1 MKKFFSSFR
10 HIDPRVLSSH
20 MIITLAYP
28 AAKAVTSEMN
38 KLQVFTDALTIIAL
52 ILLIGGVIYSLVL
65 HGDFD
70 IAGFVMKRGIGGNDM
85 NNYDKYRRK
94 LKENRAEAFN
104 YPLFL
109 AVVYLIVCA
118 VIAYTVL

>member
-1 MKKFFSSFR
+1 MNKLLNSFKR
-10 HIDPRVLSSH
+10 IDPRVLTSH

-28 AAKAVTSEMN
+28 IAKGITSEVN
-38 KLQVFTDALTIIAL
+38 KLQIFTDALTIIAL

-70 IAGFVMKRGIGGNDM
+70 IAGFIMKRGIGGNDM
-85 NNYDKYRRK
+85 NNYDKYKKK
-94 LKENRAEAFN
+94 LSENRAEAFN

-109 AVVYLIVCA
+109 AIVYLVVSA
-118 VIAYTVL
+118 VIAYTIL